1 MGVVAPGEKKKKKR
15 RRRRRRKKSS
25 TVRRTMSKKTVN
37 IFFIIL
43 FFRLGTFECLPLYT
57 GFNKFSTKR
66 NLKFQFKFV
75 IRI

>member
-1 MGVVAPGEKKKKKR
+1 
-15 RRRRRRKKSS
+15 
-25 TVRRTMSKKTVN
+25 MSKKTVN